1 MIIIGDTEG
10 FIICFQLA
18 SKNTV
23 NQTTARAAL
32 DQMISAVY
40 QRMEKHNLGKE
51 EWLNYQ
57 AQKQSE
63 KSSLNQLSVLNQS
76 TLDLEISS
84 SKSDGTHSNDQSPLP
99 NLDESA
105 SNSEPEKG
113 TSHAEKSTRHSN
125 ASAMLTGTNDFKTQ
139 WLIYYY

>member
-1 MIIIGDTEG
+1 
-10 FIICFQLA
+10 
-18 SKNTV
+18 
-23 NQTTARAAL
+23 
-32 DQMISAVY
+32 MISAVY